1 MKKQFNKKI
10 KTAILASILAL
21 SFNTTTYAFSQ
32 GSLDFSK
39 EFKIVIESYVS
50 VGSSGDYTYLYYT
63 PVDKTERVWDNK
75 NFEYV
80 NVTYKAGVLYYVEQ
94 TINNGYDNTETWY
107 DKVTA
112 LGDAADIFGEGI
124 SGKLRKKNRAAC
136 AAPFKRM
143 IMMKRVCVRK

>member
-1 MKKQFNKKI
+1 MKEQFNKKI
-10 KTAILASILAL
+10 KAAILASILAL

-32 GSLDFSK
+32 GSLDLSK
-39 EFKIVIESYVS
+39 EFKIEIESYVS

-63 PVDKTERVWDNK
+63 PVDKTERIWDNQ

-80 NVTYKAGVLYYVEQ
+80 NVTYKAGVLYYVEK
-94 TINNGYDNTETWY
+94 TISNGYDNTETWF

-124 SGKLRKKNRAAC
+124 SGKLRKKTGRHM
-136 AAPFKRM
+136 PPH
-143 IMMKRVCVRK
+143 